1 MLENDRDEINYH
13 KFLKSVRKSQ
23 DVSMDNVA
31 LGVCTKSGM
40 SRIENGTR
48 LPDKLVRDRL
58 TARLGIS
65 GEEYEEYLLPRE
77 YEQWERRMEII
88 RCINKKDIPGAEEKI
103 DVYGSTYDSNQVDI
117 QFVEAM
123 KFMVLEMNEATEE
136 ELFAQVSKAL
146 ACTVPD
152 MDAALDGAHLLADQ
166 ELNLIMEYVR
176 LRKEVVPE
184 RNLTEWKL
192 KEYDKVVT
200 YVEKSRLDRIARAK
214 VYSKLACF
222 ISELI
227 LTDYVNDDSL
237 CYALDICSRA
247 IEALRDTVRLYYFV
261 ELNEYRM
268 ELIEKLYERTT
279 EEGCTNFESLYQT
292 SKEWATLL
300 SEMYTENELP
310 IYMENFTYF
319 YTETECNNVC
329 DVIRIRRKMMGMSR
343 VKFCKNI
350 CDEKTLYR
358 IEKQEVNPSMAV
370 VRDLLERAGLCAEYK
385 RARVVTSDAEVLN
398 ALEDVYA
405 KMNSG
410 HYEES
415 FQIYT
420 QICNKIDMDIAV
432 NEQEMKRIKSLI
444 LKQTGRLSTERQRE
458 SLIDSIE
465 CTLAFDNLMSE
476 KEICLTRSELWS
488 VSNLAMHANGKEV
501 DVCKNY
507 LERLCDEILIM
518 KSMETAK
525 LCTYELVMEN
535 CADYMGNEGNYELSR
550 QISRK
555 LLKESLRNKRTT
567 FIIDSEYNELWTYQQ
582 IKNSHNESIDRV
594 YVKKSLTRG
603 LHLSKLTR
611 LSNWKQFFQQKLQ
624 IYDECL

>member
-136 ELFAQVSKAL
+136 ELFAQVSEAL

-268 ELIEKLYERTT
+268 KLIEKLYERTT

-329 DVIRIRRKMMGMSR
+329 DVIRIRRKMMRMSR

-385 RARVVTSDAEVLN
+385 RARVVTSDVETL
-398 ALEDVYA
+398 
-405 KMNSG
+405 
-410 HYEES
+410 
-415 FQIYT
+415 F
-420 QICNKIDMDIAV
+420 
-432 NEQEMKRIKSLI
+432 
-444 LKQTGRLSTERQRE
+444 LS
-458 SLIDSIE
+458 D
-465 CTLAFDNLMSE
+465 
-476 KEICLTRSELWS
+476 
-488 VSNLAMHANGKEV
+488 
-501 DVCKNY
+501 
-507 LERLCDEILIM
+507 
-518 KSMETAK
+518 
-525 LCTYELVMEN
+525 
-535 CADYMGNEGNYELSR
+535 
-550 QISRK
+550 K
-555 LLKESLRNKRTT
+555 LLVEVNAC
-567 FIIDSEYNELWTYQQ
+567 EYENA
-582 IKNSHNESIDRV
+582 N
-594 YVKKSLTRG
+594 
-603 LHLSKLTR
+603 
-611 LSNWKQFFQQKLQ
+611 
-624 IYDECL
+624 

>member
-123 KFMVLEMNEATEE
+123 KFMVLEMNEATEK

-268 ELIEKLYERTT
+268 KLIEKLYERTT

-370 VRDLLERAGLCAEYK
+370 ARDLLERAGICGEYR
-385 RARVVTSDAEVLN
+385 RAKVFSSDAEVLDLAEILAIEMSTGN
-398 ALEDVYA
+398 YLKGQE
-405 KMNSG
+405 
-410 HYEES
+410 
-415 FQIYT
+415 
-420 QICNKIDMDIAV
+420 ICKKLSSKIDMDIIF
-432 NEQEMKRIKSLI
+432 NEQEMN
-444 LKQTGRLSTERQRE
+444 RLDNLNLMKLNKISESEYRE
-458 SLIDSIE
+458 VLIDILE
-465 CTLAFDNLMSE
+465 CTLAMEALVKDGE
-476 KEICLTRSELWS
+476 KYLSLSELYC
-488 VSNLAMHANGKEV
+488 VQDFARYTTGKEAQY
-501 DVCKNY
+501 CWNY
-507 LERLCDEILIM
+507 LEDICMKIVTNENKEIARLYKYEYIM
-518 KSMETAK
+518 D
-525 LCTYELVMEN
+525 N
-535 CADYMGNEGNYELSR
+535 CANYLGNNHRHEESIC
-550 QISRK
+550 ISEN
-555 LLKESLRNKRTT
+555 LLKESLYNKRM
-567 FIIDSEYNELWTYQQ
+567 FYLVDCEYNIFWNSQKLKNIDNSETDKELYDKA
-582 IKNSHNESIDRV
+582 I
-594 YVKKSLTRG
+594 TRG
-603 LHLSKLTR
+603 LLLSTLAKK
-611 LSNWKQFFQQKLQ
+611 SNWINFFKKKRMN
-624 IYDECL
+624 